1 VSNFSMRMRW
11 RPTLCLWGLILFGLL
26 TYASIQG
33 NREMRHGRHGRYFW
47 WGSVRLDSDPLDKHP
62 KLEPCTQ
69 RTNGD
74 CAWEPLYIWV
84 EPGLLENALVLSAL
98 PAVLL
103 GRAVVFGLARLG
115 VNELTTF
122 MSTMPV
128 LILAWFYGVG
138 WLLDRWQHKR
148 SLRRSSASL

>member
-1 VSNFSMRMRW
+1 
-11 RPTLCLWGLILFGLL
+11 LIFFGLL

-33 NREMRHGRHGRYFW
+33 IGEMRHGRHGRYFW

>member
-1 VSNFSMRMRW
+1 MRW
-11 RPTLCLWGLILFGLL
+11 RSTLCLWGLILFGLL

-33 NREMRHGRHGRYFW
+33 NREMRHGRHSRYFW

-69 RTNGD
+69 RPDGD
-74 CAWEPLYIWV
+74 CAWDPLYIWV
-84 EPGLLENALVLSAL
+84 EPGLMEKALVLSAL
-98 PAVLL
+98 PAFLL

-115 VNELTTF
+115 DNELASF

-128 LILAWFYGVG
+128 LILVWFYGVG
-138 WLLDRWQHKR
+138 WLLDRWR
-148 SLRRSSASL
+148 FRR

>member
-69 RTNGD
+69 HPDGD

-84 EPGLLENALVLSAL
+84 EPGLLEKALVLSAL
-98 PAVLL
+98 PAFLL

-115 VNELTTF
+115 VNELTSF

-128 LILAWFYGVG
+128 LILVWFYGVG
-138 WLLDRWQHKR
+138 WLLDRWPNKR

>member
-47 WGSVRLDSDPLDKHP
+47 WGSVRLDSDPLDRHP
-62 KLEPCTQ
+62 TLEPCTQ
-69 RTNGD
+69 RPGGD
-74 CAWEPLYIWV
+74 CSWDTLYIWV
-84 EPGLLENALVLSAL
+84 EPGLLEKALVLSAL
-98 PAVLL
+98 PAFLL

-115 VNELTTF
+115 VNELASF
-122 MSTMPV
+122 MFTMPV
-128 LILAWFYGVG
+128 LTLVWFYGVG

-148 SLRRSSASL
+148 SLRRSSASS

>member
-1 VSNFSMRMRW
+1 MRMLW

-47 WGSVRLDSDPLDKHP
+47 WGSVRLDSDPLDKHS

-69 RTNGD
+69 RPDGD
-74 CAWEPLYIWV
+74 CAWDPLYIWV
-84 EPGLLENALVLSAL
+84 EPGLLETALVLSAL
-98 PAVLL
+98 PAVFLA
-103 GRAVVFGLARLG
+103 RTIVFGLARLG
-115 VNELTTF
+115 VNELTSF
-122 MSTMPV
+122 MSAMPV
-128 LILAWFYGVG
+128 LILGWFYGVG

-148 SLRRSSASL
+148 SFRRSSVSL